1 MERRWIVTGSG
12 RSKLAL
18 MAKRAA
24 WFLVI
29 VALSLSCQKAGKEGG
44 FVEGRLAF
52 RELLALRDQISKEFH
67 EPVGDVSIA
76 PDKRMIVKF
85 VDSPLSS
92 RTPEEKQQRADAVAA
107 FVLKNYKQP
116 LSSVSIQFVSGTGA
130 VETYV
135 GR

>member
-1 MERRWIVTGSG
+1 
-12 RSKLAL
+12 

-24 WFLVI
+24 WLLVV
-29 VALSLSCQKAGKEGG
+29 VAIFMSCQKPGEEGG
-44 FVEGRLAF
+44 FVEGRQAF
-52 RELLALRDQISKEFH
+52 RELLALRDQTSKEFH
-67 EPVGDVSIA
+67 ETVGDVSVA

-116 LSSVSIQFVSGTGA
+116 VSSVAIQFVSGTAESRASASA
-130 VETYV
+130 VEIYV
-135 GR
+135 GRSSVQR

>member
-1 MERRWIVTGSG
+1 
-12 RSKLAL
+12 

-29 VALSLSCQKAGKEGG
+29 VALSMSCQKSGEEGG

-67 EPVGDVSIA
+67 ETVGDVSIA
-76 PDKRMIVKF
+76 PDQRMTVKF

-92 RTPEEKQQRADAVAA
+92 RTLEEKQQRADAVAA

-116 LSSVSIQFVSGTGA
+116 LSSVSVQFVSGTAESRASASA
-130 VETYV
+130 VEIYV
-135 GR
+135 GRSSVQR